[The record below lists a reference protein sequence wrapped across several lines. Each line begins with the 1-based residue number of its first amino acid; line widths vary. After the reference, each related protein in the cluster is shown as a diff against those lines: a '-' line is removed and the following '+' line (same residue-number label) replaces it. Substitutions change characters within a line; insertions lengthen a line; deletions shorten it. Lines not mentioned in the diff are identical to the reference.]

1 MVGGSPWRPVR
12 LRQHGRRQVALSRL
26 LSSGDLDRGMQPA
39 IQFDCV
45 WFQTELDLGFTET
58 ASRQRCGHTID
69 GRLHGGLRQASFNK
83 TLFHAVGDAIG
94 TEARAMSNVGA
105 ADGWTFW

>member
-1 MVGGSPWRPVR
+1 MAGGKSRCPVSFPAAISTA
-12 LRQHGRRQVALSRL
+12 VCN
-26 LSSGDLDRGMQPA
+26 QPF

-45 WFQTELDLGFTET
+45 WFQTELDPGFTKT
-58 ASRQRCGHTID
+58 ASRQWCGHKID